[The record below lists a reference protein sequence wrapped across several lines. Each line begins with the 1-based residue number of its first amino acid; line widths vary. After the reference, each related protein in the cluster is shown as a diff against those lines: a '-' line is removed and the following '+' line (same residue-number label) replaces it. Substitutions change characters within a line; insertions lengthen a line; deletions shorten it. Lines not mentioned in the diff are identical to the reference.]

1 MAFFDKRK
9 AASVSNL
16 KIENVKVATTTIISS
31 YNDGDG
37 AGPRCVKWYFLV
49 REENGKYYEIFSDR
63 QIEKETDTHHDG
75 YVSQKLDTP
84 YIEKLEPLAEY
95 LRDSNKKVIESQLLF
110 DFILGMN
117 VQKRLE
123 T

>member
-37 AGPRCVKWYFLV
+37 AGPRCVK
-49 REENGKYYEIFSDR
+49 
-63 QIEKETDTHHDG
+63 
-75 YVSQKLDTP
+75 
-84 YIEKLEPLAEY
+84 
-95 LRDSNKKVIESQLLF
+95 
-110 DFILGMN
+110 
-117 VQKRLE
+117 
-123 T
+123 